1 MQCHASELNA
11 DGIAG
16 VAVGVNG
23 ISAVCMRRENNIKS
37 KVMNYDLIE
46 LAKRCPDLAIT
57 VRLADLVEANRGL
70 IEEIK
75 RELAQSLEASK
86 PEIYLTREKVM
97 EMLEVSPTTLW
108 RWEKCGY
115 LIPISIGSKRRYRQS
130 DILKILER

>member
-1 MQCHASELNA
+1 MC
-11 DGIAG
+11 
-16 VAVGVNG
+16 

-46 LAKRCPDLAIT
+46 LAKRCPDLTIA
-57 VRLADLVEANRGL
+57 VRLSDLVEANRGL
-70 IEEIK
+70 IEETK
-75 RELAQSLEASK
+75 RELEHSLEASK
-86 PEIYLTREKVM
+86 SETYLTREKVM

-115 LIPISIGSKRRYRQS
+115 LIPISIGSKRRYRHS

>member
-1 MQCHASELNA
+1 
-11 DGIAG
+11 
-16 VAVGVNG
+16 
-23 ISAVCMRRENNIKS
+23 
-37 KVMNYDLIE
+37 MNYDLIE

-70 IEEIK
+70 IEETK

-86 PEIYLTREKVM
+86 PETYLTREKVM

-108 RWEKCGY
+108 RWKKCGY
-115 LIPISIGSKRRYRQS
+115 LIPISIGHKRRYRHS

>member
-1 MQCHASELNA
+1 
-11 DGIAG
+11 
-16 VAVGVNG
+16 
-23 ISAVCMRRENNIKS
+23 
-37 KVMNYDLIE
+37 MNYDLIE

-70 IEEIK
+70 IEETK

-86 PEIYLTREKVM
+86 LETYLTREKVM

-115 LIPISIGSKRRYRQS
+115 LIPISIGSKRRYRHS